1 MRILWSIYDWMA
13 GHRRIGL
20 GSLIAVTVLLLALV
34 SRVRLR
40 EDISD
45 FLPLNSRQQQELK
58 LWQDVSGANRITA
71 IFENL
76 KSQTSNLKPQI
87 SNLND
92 SVEQLTGA
100 VDRFV
105 AAIEER
111 DTANWVQN
119 LTAQADLSTAE
130 QTLRF
135 VYNNIPYFLDD
146 DDYRRIDS
154 LLHTE
159 GYAASQLEA
168 AREQLMFPM
177 GGLLAGSIRHD
188 PLNLFAPVASSLQ
201 ALSAANDFEIYD
213 GYIMTPDR
221 QRAFVTMDSPFG
233 NSETDGNTR
242 LLELLQ
248 KCAETATGETPSVTI
263 HFTGGPVIAVGNASQ
278 IKHDSILSI
287 TIALVLILALLY
299 YAFRS
304 RRHLLLILAS
314 IAWGW
319 LFALACLSIVE
330 AEVSV
335 IVVGIS
341 SVIVGIAV
349 NYPLHL
355 IAHLQHTP
363 DMRQA
368 LGEVS
373 KPLIVGNITTV
384 GAFLALIPLKS
395 VALRDLGL
403 FSACLLIGTILFVLL
418 WLPQLIKNQ
427 ENKPDSP
434 PREGLG
440 EVADRQANGS
450 SDFLMR
456 LASVRLDN
464 RKWLVVAIAVL
475 TLFFGY
481 HSLGTTFDTDLNHIN
496 YMTDEQRA
504 DLNRFGMLK
513 PQISNLKSQRKTPR
527 FLLSDS
533 IQQHRLACWRQF
545 TAANRESLTT
555 LLRNEGPR
563 HGFAEDAFDD
573 FTTILDNDYQPQP
586 LTWFTPLPAPLLM
599 QNIDVK
605 AINSAMLS
613 QLSDNFNYIGWACA
627 AIVFLFLWC
636 SFRSLTL
643 AVLSFLPMAV
653 SWMWI
658 LGIMTLCGMQFNIVN
673 IILAT
678 FIFGQGDD
686 YTIFMTEGA
695 VYEATHH
702 RPMLA
707 TYKRAIMLSALIMF
721 IGIGSLIVARHP
733 ALHSLAEVTI
743 VGMSAVVLMAFVL
756 PPVCLRILHKIK
768 KNI

>member
-71 IFENL
+71 IFERHGAAAA
-76 KSQTSNLKPQI
+76 
-87 SNLND
+87 D

-159 GYAASQLEA
+159 GYAAKQLEA

-188 PLNLFAPVASSLQ
+188 PLNLFAPVVSSFQ

-233 NSETDGNTR
+233 NSETDGNAR

-248 KCAETATGETPSVTI
+248 KCAETATGETPNVTI

-304 RRHLLLILAS
+304 RQHLLLILAS

-363 DMRQA
+363 DIRQA

-418 WLPQLIKNQ
+418 WLPQLIRNQ
-427 ENKPDSP
+427 EDKPDSP
-434 PREGLG
+434 PWEGPG
-440 EVADRQANGS
+440 KVADRQANGS

-464 RKWLVVAIAVL
+464 KKWLVAAIAVL

-504 DLNRFGMLK
+504 DLNRFGM
-513 PQISNLKSQRKTPR
+513 SKTPR

-555 LLRNEGPR
+555 LLRNEGLR

>member
-71 IFENL
+71 IFERHGAAAA
-76 KSQTSNLKPQI
+76 
-87 SNLND
+87 D

-159 GYAASQLEA
+159 GYAAKQLEA

-233 NSETDGNTR
+233 NSETDGNAR

-299 YAFRS
+299 DAFRS

-513 PQISNLKSQRKTPR
+513 PQISNLKSQQKTPR

-563 HGFAEDAFDD
+563 NGFAEDAFDD

>member
-71 IFENL
+71 IFERYGAAAA
-76 KSQTSNLKPQI
+76 
-87 SNLND
+87 D

-159 GYAASQLEA
+159 GYAAKQLEA

-242 LLELLQ
+242 LLEFLQ

-299 YAFRS
+299 DAFRS
-304 RRHLLLILAS
+304 RQHLLLILAS

-418 WLPQLIKNQ
+418 WLPLLIKNQ

-440 EVADRQANGS
+440 KVADRQANGS

-513 PQISNLKSQRKTPR
+513 PQISNLKSQISNLKSQRKTPR

>member
-71 IFENL
+71 IFERHGAAAA
-76 KSQTSNLKPQI
+76 
-87 SNLND
+87 D

-159 GYAASQLEA
+159 GYAAKQLEA

-188 PLNLFAPVASSLQ
+188 PLNLFAPVVSSLQ

-242 LLELLQ
+242 LLEFLQ

-299 YAFRS
+299 DAFRS

-363 DMRQA
+363 DMRHA

-504 DLNRFGMLK
+504 DLNLFGMLK
-513 PQISNLKSQRKTPR
+513 PQISNLKSQISNLKSQQKTPR

>member
-71 IFENL
+71 IFERHGAAAA
-76 KSQTSNLKPQI
+76 
-87 SNLND
+87 D

-135 VYNNIPYFLDD
+135 AYNNIPYFLDD

-159 GYAASQLEA
+159 GYAAKQLEA

-188 PLNLFAPVASSLQ
+188 PLNLFAPVVSSFQ

-233 NSETDGNTR
+233 NSETDGNAR

-248 KCAETATGETPSVTI
+248 KCAETATGETPNVTI

-304 RRHLLLILAS
+304 RQHLLLILAS

-427 ENKPDSP
+427 EDKPDSP
-434 PREGLG
+434 PWEGLG
-440 EVADRQANGS
+440 KVADRQANGS

-504 DLNRFGMLK
+504 DLNRFGM
-513 PQISNLKSQRKTPR
+513 SKTPR

-555 LLRNEGPR
+555 LLRNEGLR

>member
-71 IFENL
+71 IFERHGAAAA
-76 KSQTSNLKPQI
+76 
-87 SNLND
+87 D

-159 GYAASQLEA
+159 GYAAKQLEA

-188 PLNLFAPVASSLQ
+188 PLNLFAPVVSSFQ

-233 NSETDGNTR
+233 NSETDGNAR

-248 KCAETATGETPSVTI
+248 KCAETATGETPNVTI

-304 RRHLLLILAS
+304 RQHLLLILAS

-363 DMRQA
+363 DIRQA

-403 FSACLLIGTILFVLL
+403 FSACLLIGTVLFVLL

-427 ENKPDSP
+427 EDKPDSP
-434 PREGLG
+434 PWEGLG
-440 EVADRQANGS
+440 KVADRQANGS

-464 RKWLVVAIAVL
+464 KKWLVAAIAVL

-504 DLNRFGMLK
+504 DLNRFGM
-513 PQISNLKSQRKTPR
+513 SKTPR

-555 LLRNEGPR
+555 LLRNEGLR

>member
-71 IFENL
+71 IFERHGAAAA
-76 KSQTSNLKPQI
+76 
-87 SNLND
+87 D

-159 GYAASQLEA
+159 GYAAKQLEA

-188 PLNLFAPVASSLQ
+188 PLNLFAPVVSSFQ

-233 NSETDGNTR
+233 NSETDGNAR

-248 KCAETATGETPSVTI
+248 KCAETSTGETPNVTI
-263 HFTGGPVIAVGNASQ
+263 HFTGGPVIAVDNASQ

-427 ENKPDSP
+427 EDKPDSP
-434 PREGLG
+434 PWEGPG
-440 EVADRQANGS
+440 KVADRQANGS

-464 RKWLVVAIAVL
+464 RKWLVVAIAGL

-504 DLNRFGMLK
+504 DLNRFGM
-513 PQISNLKSQRKTPR
+513 SKTPR

-555 LLRNEGPR
+555 LLRNEGLR

-605 AINSAMLS
+605 AINSTMLS

>member
-71 IFENL
+71 IFERYGAAAA
-76 KSQTSNLKPQI
+76 
-87 SNLND
+87 D

-159 GYAASQLEA
+159 GYAAKQLEA

-299 YAFRS
+299 DAFRS
-304 RRHLLLILAS
+304 RQHLLLILAS

-418 WLPQLIKNQ
+418 WLPLLIKNQ
-427 ENKPDSP
+427 EDKPDSP
-434 PREGLG
+434 PWEGLG
-440 EVADRQANGS
+440 KVADRQANGS

-513 PQISNLKSQRKTPR
+513 PQISNLKSQISNLKSQRKTPR

>member
-71 IFENL
+71 IFERYGAAAA
-76 KSQTSNLKPQI
+76 
-87 SNLND
+87 D

-159 GYAASQLEA
+159 GYAAKQLEA

-188 PLNLFAPVASSLQ
+188 PLNLFAPVVSSLQ

-242 LLELLQ
+242 LLEFLQ
-248 KCAETATGETPSVTI
+248 KCAETATGETPNVTI

-304 RRHLLLILAS
+304 RQHLLLILAS

-363 DMRQA
+363 DMRHA

-418 WLPQLIKNQ
+418 WLPQLIRNQ
-427 ENKPDSP
+427 EDKPDSP

-481 HSLGTTFDTDLNHIN
+481 HSFGTTFDTDLNHIN

-513 PQISNLKSQRKTPR
+513 PQISNLKSQISNLKSQQKTPR

>member
-71 IFENL
+71 IFERYGAAAA
-76 KSQTSNLKPQI
+76 
-87 SNLND
+87 D

-159 GYAASQLEA
+159 GYAAKQLEA

-299 YAFRS
+299 DAFRS
-304 RRHLLLILAS
+304 RQHLLLILAS

-418 WLPQLIKNQ
+418 WLPLLIKNQ

-440 EVADRQANGS
+440 KVADRQANGS

-513 PQISNLKSQRKTPR
+513 PQISNLKSQISNLKSQRKTPR

>member
-71 IFENL
+71 IFENQGDRSL
-76 KSQTSNLKPQI
+76 DSVENHGPVPLI
-87 SNLND
+87 FD

-159 GYAASQLEA
+159 GYAAKQL
-168 AREQLMFPM
+168 
-177 GGLLAGSIRHD
+177 
-188 PLNLFAPVASSLQ
+188 APVVSSLQ

-242 LLELLQ
+242 LLEFLQ

-418 WLPQLIKNQ
+418 WLPQLIRNQ
-427 ENKPDSP
+427 EDKPDSP
-434 PREGLG
+434 SWEGLG
-440 EVADRQANGS
+440 KVADRQANGS
-450 SDFLMR
+450 SDLLMR

-504 DLNRFGMLK
+504 DLNRFGM
-513 PQISNLKSQRKTPR
+513 SKSVECGVNTQRKTPR

-555 LLRNEGPR
+555 LLRNEGLR

>member
-71 IFENL
+71 IFERHGAAAA
-76 KSQTSNLKPQI
+76 
-87 SNLND
+87 D

-159 GYAASQLEA
+159 GYAAKQLEA

-188 PLNLFAPVASSLQ
+188 PLNLFAPVVSSLQ

-242 LLELLQ
+242 LLEFLQ

-418 WLPQLIKNQ
+418 WLPLLIKNQ

-504 DLNRFGMLK
+504 DLNRFGM
-513 PQISNLKSQRKTPR
+513 SKSVECGVNTQRKTPR

>member
-71 IFENL
+71 IFERHGAAAA
-76 KSQTSNLKPQI
+76 
-87 SNLND
+87 D

-130 QTLRF
+130 QTMRF

-146 DDYRRIDS
+146 DNYRRIDS

-159 GYAASQLEA
+159 GYAAKQLEA

-242 LLELLQ
+242 LLEFLQ

-299 YAFRS
+299 NAFRS
-304 RRHLLLILAS
+304 RQHLLLILAS

-418 WLPQLIKNQ
+418 WLPLLIKNQ

-440 EVADRQANGS
+440 KVADRQANGS

-504 DLNRFGMLK
+504 DLNRFGM
-513 PQISNLKSQRKTPR
+513 SKSVNTQRKTPR